1 LQLAPRSVFGDREKL
16 PAMLEALGKICME
29 FGRDLATT
37 PLRLDNAG
45 NSNKLFAYSRISS
58 V

>member
-1 LQLAPRSVFGDREKL
+1 MA
-16 PAMLEALGKICME
+16 ALETLRKICME

-37 PLRLDNAG
+37 ALRLEDAG
-45 NSNKLFAYSRISS
+45 DSNKLFAYSRISS

>member
-1 LQLAPRSVFGDREKL
+1 
-16 PAMLEALGKICME
+16 MLEALGKICME